1 MQMKDYDLRPCRVI
15 KPSLDGT
22 IKSTVMTIVE
32 PSGSS
37 VQPAARFPLLVV
49 AVRGSG
55 SVVDHMVNLNISPRS
70 TEDFISPELEA
81 HAGFLAGA
89 RVLESEITKTIN
101 EAFHAGGIKE
111 VLFTGHSAGAA
122 VASILFMHYRVHGL
136 NGKTLGD

>member
-1 MQMKDYDLRPCRVI
+1 MKDYDLRPCHAI

-37 VQPAARFPLLVV
+37 VQPATRYPLLVV
-49 AVRGSG
+49 AIRGSG

-70 TEDFISPELEA
+70 TEGFISPELDA

-89 RVLESEITKTIN
+89 MALESEITRTI
-101 EAFHAGGIKE
+101 EQAFHASGIKE
-111 VLFTGHSAGAA
+111 VLFAGHSAGAA

-136 NGKTLGD
+136 SGKFLVIDI